1 MKDKIKGILEDIKE
15 IYYFKPLLDYITNL
29 QEELKSANESISWWQ
44 NRFNAVEKE
53 NKRLKEENKRIFSKV
68 NDDEILDCITNL
80 QQENQDIKDTL
91 QDKLD
96 YIGHLKE
103 LCDKYEEEHNTKFNE
118 WVFDKREN
126 ERLTQGVTLLTNKL
140 IDMTKEKEDYK
151 LRNKKAIEYIEIGL
165 ANEKE
170 AEELLNILND
180 DNK

>member
-1 MKDKIKGILEDIKE
+1 MKDKIKEINIKRPGQ
-15 IYYFKPLLDYITNL
+15 ILDYVDTKEHL
-29 QEELKSANESISWWQ
+29 LEL
-44 NRFNAVEKE
+44 FNY
-53 NKRLKEENKRIFSKV
+53 
-68 NDDEILDCITNL
+68 ITNL

-151 LRNKKAIEYIEIGL
+151 SRNEKAIELIAKEFLCYDNESDEYIQGKRAI
-165 ANEKE
+165 
-170 AEELLNILND
+170 NILNG

>member
-1 MKDKIKGILEDIKE
+1 MKDETK
-15 IYYFKPLLDYITNL
+15 
-29 QEELKSANESISWWQ
+29 
-44 NRFNAVEKE
+44 
-53 NKRLKEENKRIFSKV
+53 
-68 NDDEILDCITNL
+68 EILDKCTPFLFGDEVDKLTNYITNL

-103 LCDKYEEEHNTKFNE
+103 LCDKYEKEHNTKFNE

-151 LRNKKAIEYIEIGL
+151 LRNKKAIEYI
-165 ANEKE
+165 NENWGHWCSNHFKYATE
-170 AEELLNILND
+170 TIDILNG